1 MDMDADNLESFNKTE
16 SKTTSLVQ
24 KNNNTAKNVSVAEN
38 KMEAE
43 DIEEE
48 QTV

>member
-1 MDMDADNLESFNKTE
+1 
-16 SKTTSLVQ
+16 VQ
-24 KNNNTAKNVSVAEN
+24 KPTFAPLVKNVSIAEIEN